1 MKGRKPLASVGIA
14 CCLVVVLAAFWTL
27 RAQDTVSALLREARI
42 EVQAN
47 RLDSAS
53 ALLRR
58 VIDTLVP
65 ATRAERA
72 EAWVWLGVMQFYRG
86 KDSLAG
92 GAFREALGLDAGLDV
107 TGLAQLDPD
116 IGRLVEAQRAAL
128 PPPAPVS
135 ARAPSPAGA
144 PVHDCLSG
152 CHDGTMPPRLVDY
165 PPPTAVQFG
174 DPGYSAFHGR
184 VVMHAIVGETGYIE
198 LGSVQVVSST
208 GGQWGRA
215 AREFASRLQYRPAA
229 FEGRPARARIQVRF
243 EFRGEGTGGITYS
256 VE

>member
-72 EAWVWLGVMQFYRG
+72 EAWVWLGGMHFYRG
-86 KDSLAG
+86 QDSLAG
-92 GAFREALGLDAGLDV
+92 GAFRGALPLEAGLDV
-107 TGLAQLDPD
+107 SGLAQLDPALW
-116 IGRLVEAQRAAL
+116 RPLEART
-128 PPPAPVS
+128 
-135 ARAPSPAGA
+135 PS
-144 PVHDCLSG
+144 L
-152 CHDGTMPPRLVDY
+152 
-165 PPPTAVQFG
+165 PPTA
-174 DPGYSAFHGR
+174 P
-184 VVMHAIVGETGYIE
+184 
-198 LGSVQVVSST
+198 
-208 GGQWGRA
+208 
-215 AREFASRLQYRPAA
+215 
-229 FEGRPARARIQVRF
+229 
-243 EFRGEGTGGITYS
+243 
-256 VE
+256 

>member
-72 EAWVWLGVMQFYRG
+72 EAWVWLGGMEVYPGQ
-86 KDSLAG
+86 DSLAG
-92 GAFREALGLDAGLDV
+92 GGVCAALGAGAGLAG
-107 TGLAQLDPD
+107 TGLA
-116 IGRLVEAQRAAL
+116 
-128 PPPAPVS
+128 
-135 ARAPSPAGA
+135 
-144 PVHDCLSG
+144 
-152 CHDGTMPPRLVDY
+152 
-165 PPPTAVQFG
+165 
-174 DPGYSAFHGR
+174 
-184 VVMHAIVGETGYIE
+184 
-198 LGSVQVVSST
+198 
-208 GGQWGRA
+208 
-215 AREFASRLQYRPAA
+215 
-229 FEGRPARARIQVRF
+229 
-243 EFRGEGTGGITYS
+243 
-256 VE
+256 